1 MSLSCAMRAFTFQP
15 KILYIVALYPFIRST
30 FYIYA
35 HRAWIFMLIYFMDA
49 KTTQRMNNLIFKLCV
64 CVCCYSVWNAH
75 LFKHLVPFNTV
86 HCQIDT
92 NIRFRYAS
100 SYRNLLCI
108 SISILLFPPFR
119 SSFVSVMLFTNRMN
133 CHLKDIQCVYSHS
146 LSSPTSSSS
155 SSNGWNI
162 QFKRYYFVAAVVLA
176 YLIRWLP

>member
-1 MSLSCAMRAFTFQP
+1 MLCAHSLFNRKYFTSLRCIHLSVPHF
-15 KILYIVALYPFIRST
+15 
-30 FYIYA
+30 
-35 HRAWIFMLIYFMDA
+35 IFMHIAREFSCWYILWTRKQHNEWITSFSS
-49 KTTQRMNNLIFKLCV
+49 CV
-64 CVCCYSVWNAH
+64 CVCVFCYSVWNAH